1 MRKKTIFQHKRV
13 FITGGSKG
21 IGLSIAKRML
31 TEEIAAIGVCS
42 RNPEHINDAKKI
54 LTDLTGETVNVY
66 AVVCDV
72 TDEMKLKKIV
82 GDFKPDILITSA
94 GINSCAYFEDLNT
107 DDFLNHFKVDTLG
120 VLNSVRA
127 ALPYMKQNGGTI
139 VNISSLL
146 STTPL
151 IGYSA
156 FCAGKGAVQ
165 LALEA
170 LQNEYAKDGIY
181 FQHVLA
187 PAVETEMLTT
197 EDTIP
202 ELTRLFGDEESHDC
216 LPDEFAKYVIRGIK
230 SKRKYITYHKNIIY
244 SAVNLL
250 FNCNK
255 APESFPEFLK
265 NSFFIVPSYWIVS
278 LKKLVINHYIKKY
291 RY

>member
-1 MRKKTIFQHKRV
+1 MSKRTVLHHKRI

-21 IGLSIAKRML
+21 IGLGIAKQL
-31 TEEIAAIGVCS
+31 TREKVAAIGICS
-42 RNPEHINDAKKI
+42 RKPEHVSRAKEI
-54 LTDLTGETVNVY
+54 LTGLPGKKPSIF
-66 AVVCDV
+66 ASACDV
-72 TDEMKLKKIV
+72 TDAEKLTKIIS
-82 GDFKPDILITSA
+82 DFKPDILITSA
-94 GINSCAYFEDLNT
+94 GINSCAYFEDLTN
-107 DDFLNHFKVDTLG
+107 DDFLNHFRVDTLG

-127 ALPYMKQNGGTI
+127 ALPYMKRHGGVV

-170 LQNEYAKDGIY
+170 LQNEYAKDNIY

-187 PAVETEMLTT
+187 PAVKTDMLST

-202 ELTRLFGDEESHDC
+202 ELVQLFGEEETHDC
-216 LPDEFAKYVIRGIK
+216 LPDEFAAYVINGIA
-230 SKRKYITYHKNIIY
+230 SRRKYITYHKNITY
-244 SAVNLL
+244 SAINLV

-255 APESFPEFLK
+255 APADIWEFFK
-265 NSFFIVPSYWIVS
+265 NSFLIVPCYWLVA
-278 LKKLVINHYIKKY
+278 LKKIIINHYIKKY